1 MESMILPIH
10 TGTQAKPLYHQLY
23 ARLTAEIQSGALCA
37 GEKLPAKRKLAA
49 DLHISLNT
57 VDTAY
62 QMLAA
67 EGYVTA
73 KPRSGF
79 YVRSI
84 ERLAPRVRI
93 ADAPAVA
100 PVTAPRY
107 AYDFETASI
116 DTALFP
122 FQTWRRLWRDAAAN
136 PALLNH
142 GARQGDANLRGA
154 IATYLHEYR
163 GAQCCAAQ
171 IVVGAGLEYLLGM
184 LARLFHTATFAVENP
199 GYARTHRI
207 LENNGA
213 AVTFIPVD
221 ENGLSATAL
230 ATSGATLA
238 YVTPSHQF
246 PSGVTMPI
254 GRRIALLAWA
264 KRTGGYLIE
273 DDYDSEFRFDGK
285 PLASLQGLDD
295 SGHVIYISTFSK
307 SIAPAIR
314 IGYMV
319 LPLPLLAV
327 FEAEFGFYSSTV
339 SRFEQQTLFRF
350 MQEGYFARHL
360 GRLRNTYR
368 IRRDMLVNALAAAFG
383 RENFTLHGAHTGL
396 HLLLQ
401 LRTAES
407 ERALVEKAAAHG
419 VHLNG
424 LSAYYAADTVAQ
436 CPPHTVVLGYAGLT
450 EKEISA
456 AVAALKEAW
465 G

>member
-1 MESMILPIH
+1 MESIVL
-10 TGTQAKPLYHQLY
+10 QESRSPLYQQVY
-23 ARLTAEIQSGALCA
+23 AKLTAEIQSGALAA
-37 GEKLPAKRKLAA
+37 GEKLPAKRRLAA

-79 YVRSI
+79 YVCRI
-84 ERLAPRVRI
+84 ERLTPQLF
-93 ADAPAVA
+93 APAA
-100 PVTAPRY
+100 PVCAAPAPCY

-122 FQTWRRLWRDAAAN
+122 FKTWRRLGRDAAAS

-142 GARQGDANLRGA
+142 GARQGDANLRAA

-163 GAQCCAAQ
+163 GARCSAAQ
-171 IVVGAGLEYLLGM
+171 IVVGAGIEYLLGM
-184 LARLFHTATFAVENP
+184 LARMFHTAVFAVENP

-213 AVTFIPVD
+213 AVRFVPVD
-221 ENGLSATAL
+221 ESGLCDAAL
-230 ATSGATLA
+230 AASGATLA

-246 PSGVTMPI
+246 PTGVTMPI
-254 GRRIALLAWA
+254 GRRIALLQWA

-319 LPLPLLAV
+319 LPTALLAL
-327 FEAEFGFYSSTV
+327 FEQEFGFYSSTV
-339 SRFEQQTLFRF
+339 SRFEQQTLCRF
-350 MQEGYFARHL
+350 MEGGYFARHL
-360 GRLRNTYR
+360 ARLRNAYR
-368 IRRDMLVNALAAAFG
+368 IRRDVLASALIAAFG
-383 RENFTLHGAHTGL
+383 RENCTITGAHTGL
-396 HLLLQ
+396 HLLFR
-401 LRTAES
+401 LRTADS
-407 ERALVEKAAAHG
+407 EAALVQKAAAYG

-424 LSAYYAADTVAQ
+424 LSAYYAADTAAA
-436 CPPHTVVLGYAGLT
+436 CPPRTVVLGYAGLSET
-450 EKEISA
+450 QITQ
-456 AVAALKEAW
+456 AVAALKLAW
-465 G
+465 ECKKDD

>member
-1 MESMILPIH
+1 MESIVL
-10 TGTQAKPLYHQLY
+10 GESQKPLYQQVY
-23 ARLTAEIQSGALCA
+23 AKLTAEIQSGALVA
-37 GEKLPAKRKLAA
+37 GEKLPAKRRLAA

-67 EGYVTA
+67 EGYVTS

-79 YVRSI
+79 FVRPI
-84 ERLAPRVRI
+84 ERLMSLPRVV
-93 ADAPAVA
+93 AAPA
-100 PVTAPRY
+100 PVPPVPRY
-107 AYDFETASI
+107 AYDFETAAI

-122 FQTWRRLWRDAAAN
+122 FKTWRRLGRDAAAS

-142 GARQGDANLRGA
+142 GARQGDANLRTA

-163 GAQCCAAQ
+163 GARCTAAQ
-171 IVVGAGLEYLLGM
+171 IVVGAGIEYLLYL
-184 LARLFHTATFAVENP
+184 LARLFHTELFAVENP

-207 LENNGA
+207 LENSGA
-213 AVTFIPVD
+213 AVTFVPVD
-221 ENGLSATAL
+221 ESGLSATAL
-230 ATSGATLA
+230 AESGAKLA

-254 GRRIALLAWA
+254 GRRIALLQWA

-319 LPLPLLAV
+319 LPEALLAA
-327 FEAEFGFYSSTV
+327 FDAEFGFYSSTV
-339 SRFEQQTLFRF
+339 SRFEQQTLCRF
-350 MQEGYFARHL
+350 MEDGSFARHL
-360 GRLRNTYR
+360 GRLRNAYR
-368 IRRDMLVNALAAAFG
+368 MRRDGLVSALTAAFG
-383 RENFTLHGAHTGL
+383 RENCVITGAHTGL

-401 LRTAES
+401 LKTADNEA
-407 ERALVEKAAAHG
+407 ALVEKAAAHG
-419 VHLNG
+419 IRLNG
-424 LSAYYAADTVAQ
+424 LSAYYACDAAT
-436 CPPHTVVLGYAGLT
+436 CPPRTVVLGYAGLT
-450 EKEISA
+450 ETQIA
-456 AVAALKEAW
+456 QAVAALKAAW
-465 G
+465 A